1 MTELSLLDRRSLFRL
16 GAVGTLAALTV
27 PALTSCAAPALSS
40 LGATWFQAMTA
51 ALVANVAAV
60 PVTSGLQGYWAEWQ
74 SGLDR
79 TIAAESEQGF
89 GFHTA
94 NCANDGVPPAVVF
107 ATSQQDGLDGE
118 TDRFIVCVE
127 RGEEYVAFEPW
138 AWKALYS
145 FAVDLTDGKDG
156 DTLAGFQA
164 LCRISLVPN
173 ATLTTSVATE
183 SNRSELLTYRTR
195 NGEVEMNRR
204 TNDDGST
211 TVQVV
216 ATGIP
221 SARDSATTREFNV
234 D

>member
-1 MTELSLLDRRSLFRL
+1 MTETSTLDRRSLFRL

-27 PALTSCAAPALSS
+27 PALTSCAAPAVAG
-40 LGATWFQAMTA
+40 LGATWFEAMTA

-60 PVTSGLQGYWAEWQ
+60 PVTGALQGYWASWQ
-74 SGLDR
+74 EGINN
-79 TIAAESEQGF
+79 TIRSESEQGF
-89 GFHTA
+89 GFPTPT
-94 NCANDGVPPAVVF
+94 CANDGVPPAVLL

-127 RGEEYVAFEPW
+127 TGAKYVAFEPW

-145 FAVDLTDGKDG
+145 FAVDLTNGKDG

-183 SNRSELLTYRTR
+183 SNRSELLAYRTR

-211 TVQVV
+211 SVQVV

-221 SARDSATTREFNV
+221 SARDSATTREFKI